1 MRPPIACAFAWPD
14 RLPWP
19 APKLDLVTAGPLTFQ
34 HPDPKKFPALTI
46 AKHALHAGGQAPAAM
61 NAANERAVSAFLDRR
76 IGFLDI
82 PNVVAET
89 LERMDRTGGSEAADG
104 DAVECARNTDRE
116 ARRVADE
123 VVSGLFA
130 A

>member
-1 MRPPIACAFAWPD
+1 
-14 RLPWP
+14 
-19 APKLDLVTAGPLTFQ
+19 
-34 HPDPKKFPALTI
+34 
-46 AKHALHAGGQAPAAM
+46 M

-76 IGFLDI
+76 IAFLDI

-89 LERMDRTGGSEAADG
+89 LERMDRTGAVNAADG
-104 DAVECARNTDRE
+104 DAVECARNTDAE

-123 VVSGLFA
+123 VVTGFCA

>member
-1 MRPPIACAFAWPD
+1 
-14 RLPWP
+14 
-19 APKLDLVTAGPLTFQ
+19 
-34 HPDPKKFPALTI
+34 
-46 AKHALHAGGQAPAAM
+46 M

-76 IGFLDI
+76 IAFLDI

-89 LERMDRTGGSEAADG
+89 LERMDRSGAVAPSDD
-104 DAVECARNTDRE
+104 DAVECARGADAE

-123 VVSGLFA
+123 VVSGLVA

>member
-1 MRPPIACAFAWPD
+1 M
-14 RLPWP
+14 
-19 APKLDLVTAGPLTFQ
+19 
-34 HPDPKKFPALTI
+34 KFPSLSI
-46 AKHALHAGGQAPAAM
+46 AKQALAAGGQAPAAM

-89 LERMDRTGGSEAADG
+89 LERMDRVAAPTDFDG
-104 DAVECARNTDRE
+104 DAVESARNTDAE

-123 VVSGLFA
+123 VVIGLA
-130 A
+130 AA